1 MNVLIVEDEGIA
13 ADRLARLLGELQPD
27 LRVLEV
33 LDTVKSAAA
42 WLRSNQSPDLLFFDI
57 HLADGSSFEIF
68 EQVSVDCPVIFT
80 TAYDQYAIK
89 AFEVNSIDY
98 LLKPIVLE
106 KLERALDKFEHL
118 SKAANPMIDVSQ
130 LQQMLGAPAKSY
142 KERFVVKIGEHIKT
156 IPTDAIACLYSE
168 EGSTYLQHEEGKK
181 FIIDFTLDQ
190 LTELLDP
197 SVFFRV
203 NRKFIVQMKAIRDI
217 VSYSNSRL
225 KIVLPHWDNNELIVS
240 RERVAAFKA
249 WLDG

>member
-33 LDTVKSAAA
+33 LDTVKSAVA

-68 EQVSVDCPVIFT
+68 EQISVSCPVIFT

-98 LLKPIVLE
+98 LLKPIEVE
-106 KLERALDKFEHL
+106 KLERALLKYDAL
-118 SKAANPMIDVSQ
+118 QNASPQIDLSQ
-130 LQQMLGAPAKSY
+130 LQQMLGQPLKSY
-142 KERFVVKIGEHIKT
+142 KERFVVKVGEHIKAIQT
-156 IPTDAIACLYSE
+156 EAIACLYSV
-168 EGSTYLQHEEGKK
+168 EGSTYLQTEEGKK

-190 LTELLDP
+190 LADLLDP
-197 SVFFRV
+197 SVFFRI
-203 NRKFIVQMKAIRDI
+203 NRKYIVKISAIQDI
-217 VSYSNSRL
+217 VTYSNSRL
-225 KIVLPHWDNNELIVS
+225 KIVLPSLDHNELIVS
-240 RERVAAFKA
+240 RERVGEFKS
-249 WLDG
+249 WLDS